1 MAETTFI
8 LQSNDDKTFEVNK
21 KVIAQSLVL
30 SEMMELVT
38 DSETKTIPLTISSI
52 LLKPIIDYC
61 NLYQDA
67 SEEYVM
73 KDPPPMSL
81 TEKDSEFMKDI
92 SNDILEDLTN
102 AANYLNIPRLIDAC
116 LLHLR
121 DQMRLNKIKNNQKT
135 INFTYEEQQ
144 KLYEKYVTWL

>member
-1 MAETTFI
+1 
-8 LQSNDDKTFEVNK
+8 
-21 KVIAQSLVL
+21 
-30 SEMMELVT
+30 MMELIN
-38 DSETKTIPLTISSI
+38 DSEAKTIPLTISGT
-52 LLKPIIDYC
+52 LLKPIVDYC
-61 NLYQDA
+61 NLYQDDEA
-67 SEEYVM
+67 YVM

-116 LLHLR
+116 LSHLR

-135 INFTYEEQQ
+135 INFTYQEQQ